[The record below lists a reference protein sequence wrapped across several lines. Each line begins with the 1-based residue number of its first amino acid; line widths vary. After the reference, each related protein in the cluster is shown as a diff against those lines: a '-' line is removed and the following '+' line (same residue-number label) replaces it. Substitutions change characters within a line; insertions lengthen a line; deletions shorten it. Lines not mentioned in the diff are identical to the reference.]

1 MQAGKSADYKFMTT
15 KNNMSKE
22 KILIVDDEKSIRDF
36 LEIMLKKEGYR
47 VSSASGGEDAMR
59 LFNNSSYDLVISDV
73 RMKGMG
79 GVELLKNIKETSP
92 ETIVLIVTAYA
103 SVDTAIDAMKA
114 GAYDYL
120 TKPFKIDEVKYIIK
134 NALDRKRL
142 ETENILLKKE
152 LKSKYGF
159 ANLIGTSPRMLEIYE
174 IIKRVT
180 SAKANILITGESG
193 TGKELVARAIH
204 YEGDRKDKP
213 FVPINCGAIPENLI
227 ESELF
232 GHQKGAFTGAVANKS
247 GLFEMANQG
256 TIFLDEITELPVQ
269 LQVKLLRVIQE
280 RNFRRVGGIEDI
292 AVDVRI
298 IAASNKE
305 IDREVKEGRFREDLF
320 YRLNVIPIQMPP
332 LRERKEDIRLLAEH
346 FFEKHTKELGKEI
359 KGISREAM
367 DYLESYSYPGNIR
380 ELENI
385 IERAVALENTN
396 IILPESLPEYVKGES
411 GQKRVK
417 VSEKEPSA
425 LERDLKTSLQPEFEI
440 LPEGFNLEKNVED
453 YEKAII
459 VDALKRAGGVK
470 KKAAELLGMSFRAI
484 RYKLD
489 KYGIE

>member
-204 YEGDRKDKP
+204 YQGDRKDKP

-385 IERAVALENTN
+385 IERAVALENTS
-396 IILPESLPEYVKGES
+396 IILTDSLPDYIVHK
-411 GQKRVK
+411 KAVD
-417 VSEKEPSA
+417 VSVCPRAE
-425 LERDLKTSLQPEFEI
+425 TS
-440 LPEGFNLEKNVED
+440 NLEKTIED

-459 VDALKRAGGVK
+459 LDALKKSGGVK
-470 KKAAELLGMSFRAI
+470 KKAAELLGLSFRSM

>member
-385 IERAVALENTN
+385 IERAVALENTS
-396 IILPESLPEYVKGES
+396 IILTDSLPDYIVHK
-411 GQKRVK
+411 KAVD
-417 VSEKEPSA
+417 VSVCPRAE
-425 LERDLKTSLQPEFEI
+425 TS
-440 LPEGFNLEKNVED
+440 NLEKTIED

-459 VDALKRAGGVK
+459 LDALKKSGGVK
-470 KKAAELLGMSFRAI
+470 KKAAELLGLSFRSM

>member
-174 IIKRVT
+174 IIKRVMDT
-180 SAKANILITGESG
+180 KTNILLTGESG

-385 IERAVALENTN
+385 IERAVALENTS
-396 IILPESLPEYVKGES
+396 IILTDSLPDYIVHK
-411 GQKRVK
+411 KAVD
-417 VSEKEPSA
+417 VSVCPRAE
-425 LERDLKTSLQPEFEI
+425 TS
-440 LPEGFNLEKNVED
+440 NLEKTIED

-459 VDALKRAGGVK
+459 LDALKKSGGVK
-470 KKAAELLGMSFRAI
+470 KKAAELLGLSFRSM

>member
-1 MQAGKSADYKFMTT
+1 
-15 KNNMSKE
+15 MSKE
-22 KILIVDDEKSIRDF
+22 NILIVDDEKSIRDF

-47 VSSASGGEDAMR
+47 VSSASGGEEAMK

-73 RMKGMG
+73 RMKGMS

-92 ETIVLIVTAYA
+92 DTIVLMVTAYA

-120 TKPFKIDEVKYIIK
+120 TKPFKIDEVKHIIK

-159 ANLIGTSPRMLEIYE
+159 ANLTGTSPRMLEIYE

-180 SAKANILITGESG
+180 STKANILITGESG

-256 TIFLDEITELPVQ
+256 TIF
-269 LQVKLLRVIQE
+269 
-280 RNFRRVGGIEDI
+280 
-292 AVDVRI
+292 
-298 IAASNKE
+298 
-305 IDREVKEGRFREDLF
+305 
-320 YRLNVIPIQMPP
+320 
-332 LRERKEDIRLLAEH
+332 
-346 FFEKHTKELGKEI
+346 
-359 KGISREAM
+359 
-367 DYLESYSYPGNIR
+367 
-380 ELENI
+380 
-385 IERAVALENTN
+385 
-396 IILPESLPEYVKGES
+396 
-411 GQKRVK
+411 
-417 VSEKEPSA
+417 
-425 LERDLKTSLQPEFEI
+425 
-440 LPEGFNLEKNVED
+440 
-453 YEKAII
+453 
-459 VDALKRAGGVK
+459 
-470 KKAAELLGMSFRAI
+470 
-484 RYKLD
+484 
-489 KYGIE
+489 

>member
-1 MQAGKSADYKFMTT
+1 
-15 KNNMSKE
+15 MSKE

-385 IERAVALENTN
+385 IERAVALENTS
-396 IILPESLPEYVKGES
+396 IILTDSLPDYIVHK
-411 GQKRVK
+411 KAVD
-417 VSEKEPSA
+417 VSVCPRAE
-425 LERDLKTSLQPEFEI
+425 TS
-440 LPEGFNLEKNVED
+440 NLEKTIED

-459 VDALKRAGGVK
+459 LDALKKSGGVK
-470 KKAAELLGMSFRAI
+470 KKAAELLGLSFRSM